1 MESSAKTFSQF
12 GLYWNG
18 TEISLSQWLKPLKI
32 VLRCTS
38 FALISVP
45 FGYIESFPCFEELT
59 TAAEDAKASFTRLS
73 NLQLRI
79 AEAQPI
85 IVSDMLELLTQAID
99 RITNRIPAWQ
109 RSLEEVQLELDAS

>member
-1 MESSAKTFSQF
+1 MAELPSEMVVIINQLKQQALDILNQATAIEFTIFDQF
-12 GLYWNG
+12 GE
-18 TEISLSQWLKPLKI
+18 TDQTI
-32 VLRCTS
+32 
-38 FALISVP
+38 P
-45 FGYIESFPCFEELT
+45 FFEELT
-59 TAAEDAKASFTRLS
+59 TIAEDAKASFTRLS

-109 RSLEEVQLELDAS
+109 RSLEEVQLELDSP